1 MRARSVHRGLALAVL
16 LAAAAPGFAAT
27 PYVDYA
33 IHCMGCHRSDGGG
46 APPDVPSLVAD
57 LAVFLRVPGGREY
70 LIRVP
75 GAAGSPLS
83 DADLALVLNWVV
95 GRFAPADIA
104 RSFTPYTA
112 AEIAQHRAR
121 PLLDI
126 QAERARLRALLAE
139 TGGQP

>member
-1 MRARSVHRGLALAVL
+1 LALL
-16 LAAAAPGFAAT
+16 LAASIPASAST

-46 APPDVPSLVAD
+46 APPDVPSLVTD

-75 GAAGSPLS
+75 GAASSPLS
-83 DADLALVLNWVV
+83 DANLALVLNWVV
-95 GRFAPADIA
+95 SRFAPSDVA
-104 RSFTPYTA
+104 STFTPYTA
-112 AEIAQHRAR
+112 EEVGTHRKR

-126 QAERARLRALLAE
+126 QSERARLRALLADAE
-139 TGGQP
+139 GTR